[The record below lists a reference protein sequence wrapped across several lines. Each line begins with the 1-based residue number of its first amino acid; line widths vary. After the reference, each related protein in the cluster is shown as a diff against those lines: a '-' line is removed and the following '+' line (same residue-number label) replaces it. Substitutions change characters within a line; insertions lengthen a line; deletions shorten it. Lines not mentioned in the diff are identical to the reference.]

1 MRMRLNATRL
11 PLLMLL
17 GAALS
22 APAQQVQV
30 SPANRTIAVTTTEDA
45 ERRADTAA
53 IHIGYQLY
61 APTSQQV
68 SEDAA
73 KTSKAI
79 TAALAAT
86 GLPKDAIESENQ
98 STGPV
103 QDYPNNGLTPQ
114 EQAQRKFQTQQSWTV
129 RTPADSASRILAAAI
144 SAGAN
149 QSGAIDWSVADE
161 ASLSAEAAGK
171 ALQHAQAI
179 ARQMAAGLDA
189 KLGPLVYASNQAQ
202 QLRVMPLMAR
212 NAQAGIL
219 GGMGSGPAPD
229 TTLSLSA
236 PLVRR
241 SATVSA
247 VFSLQ

>member
-1 MRMRLNATRL
+1 MGMRRNAIG
-11 PLLMLL
+11 LMLL

-30 SPANRTIAVTTTEDA
+30 SPANRTIAVTTTEEA
-45 ERRADTAA
+45 TRRADTAT

-61 APTSQQV
+61 APTSGQV
-68 SEDAA
+68 SEQAA
-73 KTSKAI
+73 KTSKAVA
-79 TAALAAT
+79 AALAAT
-86 GLPKDAIESENQ
+86 GLPKDSLESENQ

-103 QDYPNNGLTPQ
+103 QDYPNNGLTP
-114 EQAQRKFQTQQSWTV
+114 EEHAQRRFQAQQSWTV
-129 RTPADSASRILAAAI
+129 RAPADAASRILAVAV
-144 SAGAN
+144 SSGAN
-149 QSGAIDWSVADE
+149 QSGSIDWSVSDE

-171 ALQHAQAI
+171 ALKHAQAI
-179 ARQMAAGLDA
+179 AQQMAAGLGA
-189 KLGPLVYASNQAQ
+189 KLGPLVYASNEAE
-202 QLRVMPLMAR
+202 QLRVLPMMAR

-219 GGMGSGPAPD
+219 GGMESAAVQQQ
-229 TTLSLSA
+229 TLSLSA